1 MQAPHLARGIT
12 LAVLGAFASVY
23 LLAGV
28 PIAIVVFALQL
39 VHVLPVLRRF
49 RGPMLFAVQ
58 AGAGFW
64 GVLASGA
71 SVGMLGFLAGSL
83 LLTPL
88 WPLAPA
94 VAAAAAVI
102 GSVRYGEASATA
114 DATITMILIALVVY
128 GLTRLT
134 ERVDQLYSA
143 RLALAAAAVAEER
156 LRIAA
161 ELSDGL
167 GRGLVM
173 IAEGGRRALAE
184 PEHTAEILGQVAGTA
199 RRALAEARTAASG
212 YRAMSLA
219 PEITTARAMLAAAGV
234 TAHVRVGHAEP
245 LGPAGALLAAV
256 LREAVTEVVRRGTAT
271 TCEIETDTSEGG
283 VRLRVSNDGVRT
295 AEDESLSDLPG
306 RVAEAGG
313 SLATGLSPTGRF
325 TVSVMLPCAGSA
337 PSLPPDDRHASV
349 LSLTLLA
356 VVLAGFSAKA
366 LLRLPAG
373 SLLPAAACL
382 GLILLLQLRLVSGR
396 HLRSLAAMALLTYL
410 PIPAFGEVWL
420 GVAGFLSGPLLL
432 AFPAVLAWP
441 LVASVTA
448 SAAVIGVVLG
458 LEPAVTVNYTVS
470 TLVTGL
476 VVHGL
481 LRLALLAE
489 EVQAVKEELARSA
502 VVEERLRAARDLH
515 DLLGHSMA
523 AILLRC
529 ELARRLD
536 PVRARAEIEDV
547 LGMVEKAEADM
558 RSVSG
563 ERHEMSLAAEA
574 ESARSLLGAAGI
586 DVTVELGH
594 GRVAAEVETVLS
606 TVLREAVTNVLRHSA
621 ARRCTIATDCEQGE
635 VRLRVRNDGVRPDAV
650 PAAVPAP
657 DRTAGRRGSAGVG
670 NLTTRLAALGG
681 SLTTTRDGE
690 RFEIEA
696 RVPTASLAMSVPA
709 G

>member
-12 LAVLGAFASVY
+12 LAVLGAFAGVY

-39 VHVLPVLRRF
+39 VHVLPALGRF
-49 RGPMLFAVQ
+49 RGPTLFAVQ

-83 LLTPL
+83 LLSPL

-102 GSVRYGEASATA
+102 GSVRYGEASAAA
-114 DATITMILIALVVY
+114 DATITITMILIALVVY

-134 ERVDQLYSA
+134 ERVGQLHSA
-143 RLALAAAAVAEER
+143 RLALAVAAVAEER

-167 GRGLVM
+167 GRGLTM
-173 IAEGGRRALAE
+173 IAAGGRRALAA
-184 PEHTAEILGQVAGTA
+184 PERTAEILGQVAGTA
-199 RRALAEARTAASG
+199 RRALAEARAAASG
-212 YRAMSLA
+212 YRTMSLA

-271 TCEIETDTSEGG
+271 TCAIETDTSEGG
-283 VRLRVSNDGVRT
+283 VRLRVSNDGART
-295 AEDESLSDLPG
+295 AEDESLGDLPC

-313 SLATGLSPTGRF
+313 SLTTGLSSTGRF
-325 TVSVMLPCAGSA
+325 TVSVVLPGAGSA
-337 PSLPPDDRHASV
+337 PPLPPDDRHASV
-349 LSLTLLA
+349 LSFTLLA

-382 GLILLLQLRLVSGR
+382 GLILLLQLRL
-396 HLRSLAAMALLTYL
+396 
-410 PIPAFGEVWL
+410 
-420 GVAGFLSGPLLL
+420 
-432 AFPAVLAWP
+432 
-441 LVASVTA
+441 
-448 SAAVIGVVLG
+448 
-458 LEPAVTVNYTVS
+458 
-470 TLVTGL
+470 
-476 VVHGL
+476 
-481 LRLALLAE
+481 ALLAKD
-489 EVQAVKEELARSA
+489 VQAAKEELARSA

-523 AILLRC
+523 AILLKC

-547 LGMVEKAEADM
+547 LEMVEKAEADM

-563 ERHEMSLAAEA
+563 ERHEMPLAAEA
-574 ESARSLLGAAGI
+574 DSARSLLGAAGI
-586 DVTVELGH
+586 EATVELCH

-606 TVLREAVTNVLRHSA
+606 AVLREAVTNVLRHSA
-621 ARRCTIATDCEQGE
+621 ARRCTIAADRGQGE
-635 VRLRVRNDGVRPDAV
+635 VRLRVRNDGVRPAAV
-650 PAAVPAP
+650 PAGGSAP
-657 DRTAGRRGSAGVG
+657 DRTAGHRGSAGVG

-681 SLTTTRDGE
+681 GLATTRDGE

-696 RVPTASLAMSVPA
+696 RVPIASPAMSVPA